1 MKCNIVKINLQN
13 KKNLEIQIVSI
24 FNFFVELP
32 S

>member
-1 MKCNIVKINLQN
+1 MKCNIVKINLQK